1 MISYI
6 LGLQISI
13 QEEDDDQLL
22 PNRVKVQYTHKE
34 DLRNEFID
42 IPKITQGKKDKRV
55 HKGTLRNKNTGKRIK
70 SKLHRSP
77 FPEPIFSFKAM
88 GLPKSS
94 VNYPFTYAKNLLKY
108 RFLLEYRNE
117 TDLHETILKKYIP
130 VEELLTKVKSDP
142 MYIDVSNN
150 DKNSSLRL
158 GDYVN
163 PSKALHILVATSWR
177 SGSTFLGD
185 LLSRYPGAFYSFEPI
200 HYIDHKH
207 GFLQDITEK
216 ETESLNLVSQIFK
229 CQPDSGYF
237 IHANKPENRFLFR
250 HNFRLWNIC
259 EHLLMAGAAC
269 FMPELY
275 RSTCPM
281 FPIRVIKTVR
291 LRVQATKKLLNDPVV
306 GKTLKIVV
314 LVRDPRGVMNSRAGM
329 DWCKLPHCIDPATVC
344 RDLQSDILAAYKIK
358 KDHPGKS
365 N

>member
-1 MISYI
+1 M
-6 LGLQISI
+6 
-13 QEEDDDQLL
+13 
-22 PNRVKVQYTHKE
+22 KVQHTHKE
-34 DLRNEFID
+34 DLNNEFID
-42 IPKITQGKKDKRV
+42 IPKITQSKKAKRI

-70 SKLHRSP
+70 PKLHRTP

-94 VNYPFTYAKNLLKY
+94 LNYPFTYAKNLIKY

-117 TDLHETILKKYIP
+117 TDLHETILKKRMP
-130 VEELLTKVKSDP
+130 VQELLPKMKSDP

-163 PSKALHILVATSWR
+163 PNKALHILVATSWR

-200 HYIDHKH
+200 HYIDHKS
-207 GFLQDITEK
+207 GFVQDITEK
-216 ETESLNLVSQIFK
+216 ETESVNLVSQIFK

-237 IHANKPENRFLFR
+237 IHAKRNPFLFS
-250 HNFRLWNIC
+250 HNFRFWSMC
-259 EHLLMAGAAC
+259 KSLLEAASAC

-275 RSTCPM
+275 RSTCPI
-281 FPIRVIKTVR
+281 FPIRLTKTVR
-291 LRVQATKKLLNDPVV
+291 LRVGATEKLLNDPVL

-329 DWCKLPHCIDPATVC
+329 DVLEWCKEPRCSDPTTVC
-344 RDLQSDILAAYKIK
+344 RDLQSDILNAYKIK
-358 KDHPGKS
+358 KDYPGNSSSILTILKLK
-365 N
+365 